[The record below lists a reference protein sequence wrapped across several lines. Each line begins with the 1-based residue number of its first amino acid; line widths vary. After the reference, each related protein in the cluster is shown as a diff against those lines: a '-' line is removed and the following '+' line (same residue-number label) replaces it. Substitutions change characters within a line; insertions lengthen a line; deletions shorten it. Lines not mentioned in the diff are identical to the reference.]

1 MSTITAMR
9 MAPTSARP
17 STGAWPAV
25 NAYSSDVM
33 TIAPIA
39 GPSQWRVPP
48 SALISTT
55 LTASAMEKVSAT
67 VT

>member
-1 MSTITAMR
+1 MAT
-9 MAPTSARP
+9 APT
-17 STGAWPAV
+17 
-25 NAYSSDVM
+25 
-33 TIAPIA
+33 A